1 MIGVSF
7 LSAVLKAVAKGLLTA
22 LPSKP
27 WQLVLKP
34 DPPLPSLGATPITSS
49 TGLLKVCIH
58 LRARVLFITLKWGD
72 CFVVPLP
79 VAITLSEPVIFPVR
93 LSRWGIVLHLQL
105 TFTSP
110 KEVN

>member
-1 MIGVSF
+1 MNEASF
-7 LSAVLKAVAKGLLTA
+7 LSKVLSGVGRGLLTV
-22 LPSKP
+22 LLSRP
-27 WQLVLKP
+27 WRVRLKA
-34 DPPLPSLGATPITSS
+34 DPPLPSFGATPTKSS
-49 TGLLKVCIH
+49 IGLLKVCVN
-58 LRARVLFITLKWGD
+58 LRARVLFITLKWED

-79 VAITLSEPVIFPVR
+79 VEITLSEPVIFPVR